1 MAYQTYISE
10 ALVCGSRAHNTSDR
24 SYLLFTREAGM
35 LYAQARSVREERS
48 KQRFALQ
55 EFSYVRATL
64 IHGKSGW
71 RVAGV
76 EAIQNVYAEQPTR
89 EARGFVRSVLLLLRR
104 LIQGET
110 AHPELFDEVV
120 GVLSNPIDATSV
132 VLERVLT
139 LRILALLGY
148 IAVDTE
154 LAPLIGAPDIPN
166 ALLTY
171 TKENEPQYVRAI
183 EAALRESHL

>member
-1 MAYQTYISE
+1 MAYQTYITE

-35 LYAQARSVREERS
+35 LYAQAKSVREERS

-55 EFSYVRATL
+55 EFSYIRTTL

-76 EAIQNVYAEQPTR
+76 EAIENLYMKEPAR
-89 EARGFVRSVLLLLRR
+89 EARGFLRGIVLLLRR

-110 AHPELFDEVV
+110 PHPELFDEVLE
-120 GVLSNPIDATSV
+120 VLIKHRHRTSGIGEQVLTVRILGMLGYLSPNAFVAALLPPTPFIMAMNEYKIEDAT
-132 VLERVLT
+132 
-139 LRILALLGY
+139 
-148 IAVDTE
+148 
-154 LAPLIGAPDIPN
+154 LIG
-166 ALLTY
+166 
-171 TKENEPQYVRAI
+171 EAI
-183 EAALRESHL
+183 KDALRHSHL